1 MRKVR
6 EVMRLR
12 YEFGYSPEK
21 ISRICSIGRTT
32 AQEYLL
38 RAKATGVTWPLR
50 EGITD
55 EELENLLYPKKRI
68 KESEK
73 DEIPLE
79 HVYFELKRKNVT
91 LSLLWEEYMQANL
104 NGYRYSRFCE
114 IYREYSKAL
123 NYSMRQEHKAGEKV
137 FVDFGES
144 LKIVDPVTG
153 EFVKTKLFVGVWGA
167 SNYTYACATADESS
181 HSWIRAHT
189 DMLAYFGCVP
199 KVFVPDNLKAAV
211 TKPCL
216 YEPELNPVYTEFA
229 EHNNVAVIPA
239 RIKKPKDKSKAE
251 AGVKLI
257 KRWVLARLRNR
268 VFYSLAE
275 LNRAITAELER
286 FNEKKMKRF
295 GKSRKELFETL
306 DKPVAGMLPEIPFE
320 FYEWKKAKA
329 GPNYHVSF
337 EKHDYSVPY
346 TFVGKELE
354 IQAKDRIIE
363 VYYKNKR
370 ICSHKR
376 SSKEHGYT
384 TVKEHMPPAHQ
395 KYAEW
400 TPERI
405 LSWAE
410 KHGPFVK
417 EIVEKVIDS
426 KKYPEQ
432 AYKSCLGIIR
442 LERHFNA
449 ERLNKACKRAL
460 DYKVY
465 SYQGIKNILS
475 NNLDCVKNNEVQ
487 PQVSKTHENI
497 RGSEYYSLFSQN

>member
-1 MRKVR
+1 
-6 EVMRLR
+6 
-12 YEFGYSPEK
+12 
-21 ISRICSIGRTT
+21 
-32 AQEYLL
+32 
-38 RAKATGVTWPLR
+38 
-50 EGITD
+50 
-55 EELENLLYPKKRI
+55 
-68 KESEK
+68 
-73 DEIPLE
+73 
-79 HVYFELKRKNVT
+79 
-91 LSLLWEEYMQANL
+91 
-104 NGYRYSRFCE
+104 
-114 IYREYSKAL
+114 
-123 NYSMRQEHKAGEKV
+123 
-137 FVDFGES
+137 
-144 LKIVDPVTG
+144 
-153 EFVKTKLFVGVWGA
+153 
-167 SNYTYACATADESS
+167 
-181 HSWIRAHT
+181 
-189 DMLAYFGCVP
+189 
-199 KVFVPDNLKAAV
+199 
-211 TKPCL
+211 
-216 YEPELNPVYTEFA
+216 
-229 EHNNVAVIPA
+229 
-239 RIKKPKDKSKAE
+239 
-251 AGVKLI
+251 
-257 KRWVLARLRNR
+257 
-268 VFYSLAE
+268 
-275 LNRAITAELER
+275 
-286 FNEKKMKRF
+286 MKRF

-475 NNLDCVKNNEVQ
+475 NNLDCVKNDEVQ
-487 PQVSKTHENI
+487 PQASKTHENI